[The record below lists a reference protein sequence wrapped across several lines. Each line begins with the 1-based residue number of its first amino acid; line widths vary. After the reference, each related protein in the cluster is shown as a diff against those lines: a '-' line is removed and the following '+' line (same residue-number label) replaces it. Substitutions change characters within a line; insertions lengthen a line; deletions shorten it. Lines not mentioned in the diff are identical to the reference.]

1 MLNSFN
7 GMQIF
12 VSGSALETTNERLF
26 PASRH
31 RSKRIRKKL
40 IKKHGGEFRTVP
52 AIFRMRDRLI
62 MHPAQYAKLRA
73 HLGEAA

>member
-1 MLNSFN
+1 LDGLLVLGRRHHSHRRFSQLAEEVMLNSFN

-12 VSGSALETTNERLF
+12 VSDSALETTNERLF

-40 IKKHGGEFRTVP
+40 IKKHGGEFRTV
-52 AIFRMRDRLI
+52 
-62 MHPAQYAKLRA
+62 
-73 HLGEAA
+73 